1 MDPFSLGWH
10 LPGLAVITA
19 ALLWLSVIDLRTKT
33 LPRRI
38 IYVAAA
44 LGLPWLIAASLVT
57 SAPHSL
63 LTMLMGAACGLV
75 TFGTVHLITRGGFG
89 AGDVRLGVLLGAVLG
104 WMNPYYAPLGLLAGL
119 TLAAVVGLILIV
131 TGTVS
136 RHDSVALG
144 PFLSLGAIA
153 TVGLA
158 GLTSVQISFG
168 SL

>member
-10 LPGLAVITA
+10 LPGLAVIIA
-19 ALLWLSVIDLRTKT
+19 AVIWLSVIDLRTQT

-57 SAPHSL
+57 GVPRSL
-63 LTMLMGAACGLV
+63 LTMLMGTACGFV
-75 TFGTVHLITRGGFG
+75 TFGAVHLVSRGGFG

-119 TLAAVVGLILIV
+119 VLASVLGLILIA
-131 TGTVS
+131 TGTLS
-136 RHDSVALG
+136 RHDPVALG
-144 PFLSLGAIA
+144 PFLSLGAIL
-153 TVGLA
+153 TVGIT
-158 GLTSVQISFG
+158 GMTSIQTFFG
-168 SL
+168 TL